1 MTISRILTHVT
12 ESAKKKQEKLENALE
27 EITTNFFYRFDEN
40 YKPTLPRISVNQH
53 RANIM

>member
-27 EITTNFFYRFDEN
+27 EITTNFFFIDFMKIINPHFQE
-40 YKPTLPRISVNQH
+40 SQ
-53 RANIM
+53 